1 MMAAS
6 CCKMRQDEQHANYL
20 NASDREFVIAA
31 LRHNDQELV
40 ASTVGADHS
49 TYPPLTEFCDLMHL
63 DAIRATDSLK
73 SSLSG
78 LDIVLPGNIDSTD
91 YVTVQKVTL
100 LSDKDFDSAFIQ
112 VEINIHHKMRWI
124 SQSEIDSGEN
134 KRVVGYARTYLRTI
148 EEHLR
153 KLDSLYN
160 SRE

>member
-1 MMAAS
+1 MG
-6 CCKMRQDEQHANYL
+6 QDEQHANYL

-40 ASTVGADHS
+40 ASTVGAGHS
-49 TYPPLTEFCDLMHL
+49 THAPLTQFCDLMHL

-91 YVTVQKVTL
+91 YLSVQKATL
-100 LSDKDFDSAFIQ
+100 LSAKDFDSAFIQ
-112 VEINIHHKMRWI
+112 VEINIHHKIRWI

-134 KRVVGYARTYLRTI
+134 KRVVRYARTYLGTI

-153 KLDSLYN
+153 RLESLFN
-160 SRE
+160 SWE